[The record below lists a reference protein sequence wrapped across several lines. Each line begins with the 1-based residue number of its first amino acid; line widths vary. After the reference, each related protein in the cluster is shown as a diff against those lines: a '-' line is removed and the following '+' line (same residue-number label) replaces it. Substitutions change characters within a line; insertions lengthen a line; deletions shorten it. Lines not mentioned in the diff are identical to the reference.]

1 MDEPIKEVVPK
12 WRKTYYTFRHN
23 TPIKEPMVD
32 VDKLIVLMENYN
44 WKLNQEFKIHNP
56 NDWTNLT
63 RRIEFI
69 KE

>member
-1 MDEPIKEVVPK
+1 
-12 WRKTYYTFRHN
+12 
-23 TPIKEPMVD
+23 MVD

-69 KE
+69 KMY